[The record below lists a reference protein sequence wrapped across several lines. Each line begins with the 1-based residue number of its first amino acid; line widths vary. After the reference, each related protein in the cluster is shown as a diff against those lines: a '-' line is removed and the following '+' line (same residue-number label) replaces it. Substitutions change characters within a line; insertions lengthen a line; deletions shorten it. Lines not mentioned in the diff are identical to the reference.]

1 MIDVH
6 ILRYHAGQIIGKQ
19 LLPEHIAALSP
30 ITWACT
36 CLLHDIGTAE
46 AYLKK
51 TRMSFDIYGG
61 IKAMEVLK
69 ILGSSDD
76 LAEATAEAI
85 IRHEDMGVDGTITFM
100 GQLIQL
106 ATLYDNVGEYDD
118 VSDSDF
124 GGLVHETTRD
134 SVNMAFPRL
143 RWTNWFANT
152 VREEID
158 FKPWCH
164 TTHIPD
170 FDTKMEANTLQKPWE

>member
-1 MIDVH
+1 MVDVH
-6 ILRYHAGQIIGKQ
+6 TLKSCAGQIIGKQ

-30 ITWACT
+30 VTWACT
-36 CLLHDIGTAE
+36 CLLHDIGTAD

-85 IRHEDMGVDGTITFM
+85 IRHEDMGIDGTITFM

-118 VSDSDF
+118 ISDF
-124 GGLVHETTRD
+124 GSLIHETTRD

-152 VREEID
+152 VREEIS